1 MNLRHSGS
9 WVNRGRRALEITT
22 SSPPEGT
29 VRLRDGRQLAYAEYG
44 DPQGKP
50 IFFFH
55 GTPGSRLFHH
65 PDAAVTASAGA
76 RIIAVD
82 RPGFGRSDFKP
93 GRTLLD
99 WPNDV
104 TQLADALQIQRFQV
118 LGYCGGGPY
127 ALVCASSLP
136 DRAEVVGLVS
146 SMAPLDNPQMASG
159 MHGMGHL
166 FFSVDRHLPPLAK
179 LGCRLVCATW
189 RNNPSLYFKS
199 QVNGFRNSE
208 DGSRLLSKMEAM
220 LTADFLEAVRAG
232 TEGVA
237 WDLQILAQP
246 WGFHLHVIKT
256 DVLLWHGENDT
267 QAPVVMGKRLAGALP
282 HCRGTF
288 FPEEGHWAIH
298 SHWQEIL
305 TALVQ
310 TRPAPHEEAQP
321 QVVVLSTEGVHA
333 GPGIVPPAPAPDIAT
348 VEMPADIPQGLQP
361 PAREQPKEIPAAS
374 AEISPA
380 IPGEASVTVAA
391 QPEPAPE
398 AAKPITSETAR
409 CPAEAAV
416 EVPAEVSPKP
426 APEEVKMTS
435 KKTAASQSIDEGGAG
450 STADTEAGL
459 QEDGRAPHHGQ
470 GRVVRRRCREAEA
483 CHGKGEGS
491 REGREALRSCLSR
504 CTDRQVQRAE
514 GSAEQGQSRSKE
526 AREAHSGYCRAAG
539 GHTGRCAGGSRTRGV
554 DISQAFLSAQSSQ
567 GSRSGVGKTAPPAS
581 RLGFSAHVDSYGVS
595 PYIGDTTM

>member
-1 MNLRHSGS
+1 
-9 WVNRGRRALEITT
+9 LEITT

-321 QVVVLSTEGVHA
+321 KVVVLSTEGVHA

-435 KKTAASQSIDEGGAG
+435 KKTAARRKAAIADAPARASTKVEQAAQQTPKQVSKKTAG
-450 STADTEAGL
+450 RRTTAKAESSVDAAEKQKPATAKA
-459 QEDGRAPHHGQ
+459 RA
-470 GRVVRRRCREAEA
+470 AA
-483 CHGKGEGS
+483 KGEKRSAPASADARTGKS
-491 REGREALRSCLSR
+491 SEPKAPRNKARAAAKRPVKPTAAIVELPVATPEG
-504 CTDRQVQRAE
+504 
-514 GSAEQGQSRSKE
+514 
-526 AREAHSGYCRAAG
+526 AREAAEPAESTSAKPSSRRKAAKE
-539 GHTGRCAGGSRTRGV
+539 AV
-554 DISQAFLSAQSSQ
+554 L
-567 GSRSGVGKTAPPAS
+567 V
-581 RLGFSAHVDSYGVS
+581 
-595 PYIGDTTM
+595 